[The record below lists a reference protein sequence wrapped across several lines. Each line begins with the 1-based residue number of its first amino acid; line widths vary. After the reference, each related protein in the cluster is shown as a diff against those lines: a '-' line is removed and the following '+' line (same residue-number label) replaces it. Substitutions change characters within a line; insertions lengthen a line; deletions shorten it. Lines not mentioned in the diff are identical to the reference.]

1 MNQPFQIGETHSYSS
16 LEFQHGGHVTQWS
29 GQQLVAL
36 QVEAVPASLSAV
48 HKEHIQPKINRV
60 CPGMS
65 EKESGAEVSHSR
77 LAEVSGIGSQQYLYK
92 KQFKSKKGM
101 SILHD

>member
-1 MNQPFQIGETHSYSS
+1 M
-16 LEFQHGGHVTQWS
+16 
-29 GQQLVAL
+29 VAL

-48 HKEHIQPKINRV
+48 HKEHIQPKINPV
-60 CPGMS
+60 CRGMS